1 MIFFYQN
8 YFIKRQIHSV
18 FIQEVKLGDLLVTPF
33 GTAKGFVA
41 LIDDRNIK
49 YVYLLDKERYRN
61 MYNASFKN
69 QKKYNSKNY
78 DKLIEKI
85 MSNDFK
91 YDNTRPII
99 IEGDSNIIL
108 DGQHRATILAY
119 KYGLQYKI
127 KVITLY

>member
-1 MIFFYQN
+1 
-8 YFIKRQIHSV
+8 
-18 FIQEVKLGDLLVTPF
+18 
-33 GTAKGFVA
+33 
-41 LIDDRNIK
+41 
-49 YVYLLDKERYRN
+49 

-69 QKKYNSKNY
+69 RKKYNSKNY

-91 YDNTRPII
+91 YDDTRPII
-99 IEGDSNIIL
+99 VEGDSNIIL

-127 KVITLY
+127 KVIALY